1 MRTEHF
7 YQWKEK
13 YQDFILI
20 LILIS
25 DWIMYINSCKLN
37 TECIVAVL
45 DVPLVIEV
53 RVTGTVY

>member
-1 MRTEHF
+1 
-7 YQWKEK
+7 
-13 YQDFILI
+13 
-20 LILIS
+20 
-25 DWIMYINSCKLN
+25 MYINSCELN